1 MEPNNL
7 MLSQDAFNAYM
18 LRGVMGANGQPGEP
32 AQDAQTRWAA
42 IVEIFRTFEAA
53 NPMEAMIACHC
64 ISLRFMLDAAMR
76 DAGAPDLD
84 PAMAIRLRA
93 SVLAVGKSLHLWMT
107 EFASLDARNEAR
119 AWARFQIV
127 CGFPDPEREVWV
139 LAGFDPCN
147 DQEQQRLDD
156 LQKALGFSPVHRA
169 SQLRDKARGAPR
181 NIKRVLQELI
191 GDDLEREAQC
201 WTAPPLE
208 TLRQRGIDTGLTA
221 FLAELDTALRRILKQ
236 SQ

>member
-18 LRGVMGANGQPGEP
+18 LRGVMGATGQPGETT
-32 AQDAQTRWAA
+32 QDAQTRWAA

-107 EFASLDARNEAR
+107 EFASLHARNEAR
-119 AWARFQIV
+119 AVEVGQST
-127 CGFPDPEREVWV
+127 GQPDAAVTS
-139 LAGFDPCN
+139 A
-147 DQEQQRLDD
+147 
-156 LQKALGFSPVHRA
+156 K
-169 SQLRDKARGAPR
+169 SQLAPPRLPSDQAERTRPIAAQPVKATPPFVAAASGADR
-181 NIKRVLQELI
+181 S
-191 GDDLEREAQC
+191 GSADL
-201 WTAPPLE
+201 TAPSMPVRTMKASLLSSVAASLGVASNGRMIAA
-208 TLRQRGIDTGLTA
+208 TSPSGR
-221 FLAELDTALRRILKQ
+221 
-236 SQ
+236 